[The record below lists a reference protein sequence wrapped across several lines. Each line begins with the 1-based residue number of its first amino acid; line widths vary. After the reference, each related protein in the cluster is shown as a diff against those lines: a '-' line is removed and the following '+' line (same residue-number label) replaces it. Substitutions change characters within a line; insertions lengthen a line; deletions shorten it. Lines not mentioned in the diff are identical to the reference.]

1 MSAEAAQASENLA
14 HDPLKSALTILR
26 NAHALD
32 LARADKDQ
40 MLLRSEWILTISA
53 SKRRRSVGQE
63 PIRDDQLAICPP
75 VTPLKKPAK
84 TGQPKISKNRKL
96 ALGFQLR
103 SPAEKA
109 VTYDTPE
116 RLLVTYFAA
125 GFIIASTSAR
135 KAWRD
140 ASRE

>member
-1 MSAEAAQASENLA
+1 MAKNQSGMKNVAARME
-14 HDPLKSALTILR
+14 HC
-26 NAHALD
+26 
-32 LARADKDQ
+32 
-40 MLLRSEWILTISA
+40 
-53 SKRRRSVGQE
+53 
-63 PIRDDQLAICPP
+63 QLAICPP

>member
-1 MSAEAAQASENLA
+1 
-14 HDPLKSALTILR
+14 
-26 NAHALD
+26 
-32 LARADKDQ
+32 

-63 PIRDDQLAICPP
+63 PIRDEERGRAHGALPAGYLPP
-75 VTPLKKPAK
+75 VTPLKKLAK

-116 RLLVTYFAA
+116 RLLLTYFAA
-125 GFIIASTSAR
+125 AFIIASTSAR
-135 KAWRD
+135 KAWPD

>member
-1 MSAEAAQASENLA
+1 MKNVAARDGALPAGYLPPGDAAKEAGKDRSAENL
-14 HDPLKSALTILR
+14 
-26 NAHALD
+26 
-32 LARADKDQ
+32 Q
-40 MLLRSEWILTISA
+40 
-53 SKRRRSVGQE
+53 
-63 PIRDDQLAICPP
+63 
-75 VTPLKKPAK
+75 
-84 TGQPKISKNRKL
+84 NRKL

>member
-1 MSAEAAQASENLA
+1 MAKKQSGMKNVAARVE
-14 HDPLKSALTILR
+14 HC
-26 NAHALD
+26 
-32 LARADKDQ
+32 
-40 MLLRSEWILTISA
+40 
-53 SKRRRSVGQE
+53 
-63 PIRDDQLAICPP
+63 QLAICPP

-116 RLLVTYFAA
+116 RLLVTLFRHTA